1 MHEMDNKRTEI
12 GMRLQLSSTEALEKE
27 EKKRKQLKISM
38 ELKIFQMPMLRNFCS
53 QPVPYDQ

>member
-1 MHEMDNKRTEI
+1 MDNKRTEI

-38 ELKIFQMPMLRNFCS
+38 ELKIFQMPMLQNFCS